1 MKTLRRAM
9 WVAALVAALAGGYLW
24 AAHLSGGAL
33 YTFGLPLGG
42 ERAEL
47 RRMAWSFWEDIRFKD
62 FEAAAAYHTPERR
75 AEVDIPYLIERLFMQ
90 KPEMLDVTDIE
101 ILMVDMDSSGDRGRV
116 NTRLRVR
123 DLAREEVEDQE
134 VMLYFHREDEHSAWY
149 MELESS
155 LRQLDAEED
164 KKH

>member
-1 MKTLRRAM
+1 MGTAL
-9 WVAALVAALAGGYLW
+9 AAVAGGYLW

-33 YTFGLPLGG
+33 YTFGLPVGG

-47 RRMAWSFWEDIRFKD
+47 RRMAWSFWEDVRFKD
-62 FEAAAAYHTPERR
+62 FEAAASYHPLQRR
-75 AEVDIPYLIERLFMQ
+75 DEVDIPYLLERLFLQ

-101 ILMVDMDSSGDRGRV
+101 VLMVDIDSTGNRGRV

-134 VMLYFHREDEHSAWY
+134 VMLYFHRDDSRSPWF

-155 LRQLDAEED
+155 LRKIDGDED